1 MENETKNIFENGATW
16 LRADFHLHTK
26 ADKKEFLYTGNE
38 NDFCRLYVEKLKE
51 QNINVGVIT
60 NHNKFDKNE
69 FVALRKKAIK
79 EGIGLFAGVELSVND
94 GANGI
99 HCLLVFDFE
108 KWCINGEDY
117 INQFLTAAFE
127 GIANRENENTRC
139 RYNFETVLQ
148 KLSDH
153 ENNGRD
159 SFIILAH
166 VEQNG
171 GFFNELDGGRIQQL
185 ISNDLFRHFVLGF
198 QKVRTYDKVATW
210 KNWFDN
216 KLPAFVEGSD
226 CKSLDETG
234 RPHQQN
240 SEEKKTFIKLGD
252 FNFEA
257 LKYALTDCH
266 RISPNIKPEIKNS
279 YIKSIAFEGGLLG
292 GTRIDFSP
300 ELNNLIGIR
309 GSGKSS
315 ILEILRYTLGIP
327 LLENVADPKYKN
339 GLIEYVL
346 KSGGKSVVTIVN
358 KLKEEYKI
366 EKIFGQKENIYK
378 KGILHT
384 EISLDGISFDTPIY
398 FGQKDLSNKKDKSD
412 VNNPFDSGS
421 DYESDLIKRLTG
433 NKFKGIQNKIEQ
445 KKREV
450 ENILSELKKLQNL
463 KDLKKETEA
472 QIQNSKHQ
480 LNFFKEKGVED
491 KLKQQTLFDSDI
503 SKLVQNES
511 TVRSYLSE
519 LASVISNHDYFFQ
532 QEITG
537 SEINKEL
544 FEEAKTIIQELKIEF
559 EKLKTIQKNSILS
572 QQKLK
577 EVIAKINTK
586 KEGLKEEFAKIK
598 REINTDTI
606 NPDNFL
612 NLNRQIETALLKLKE
627 IEKSEKRRSDFQTN
641 LLERLTELDN
651 LWLEEYNVLNTEVK
665 RINEADNKLLIE
677 VDFKGRKDK
686 FHEKL
691 KQVYGGRGGLGINDN
706 SYKEISENYNDFIQI
721 YKDENILKNILNENQ
736 VVDFKRRFSEN
747 LEDLLTFKVENKIV
761 IQYNGKSLDKH
772 SLGQRASAL
781 ILFLLAQRENDVLI
795 IDQPE
800 DDLDNQTIYNEVI
813 KELKKIKGNMQFIF
827 ATHNANIPVLGDS
840 EKVVSCSYDEKKIT
854 VHSGTI
860 DNHQTQRFIVDIMEG
875 GDEAFNRRKNIYS
888 IWNIE
893 KINQY
898 ERIRITGY
906 N

>member
-26 ADKKEFLYTGNE
+26 ADKEFSYTDNE
-38 NDFCRLYVEKLKE
+38 NEFCRLYIEKLKE

-69 FVALRKKAIK
+69 FVALRKKATK
-79 EGIGLFAGVELSVND
+79 EGIGLFAGVEFSLKE
-94 GANGI
+94 GI
-99 HCLLVFDFE
+99 HILVVFDD
-108 KWCINGEDY
+108 KWYQGETEN
-117 INQFLTAAFE
+117 ISKFLENAFY
-127 GIANRENENTRC
+127 GIANYDKPNYPNS
-139 RYNFETVLQ
+139 NFNLKETVEALD
-148 KLSDH
+148 KIGYDY
-153 ENNGRD
+153 
-159 SFIILAH
+159 FIVLAH
-166 VEQNG
+166 VDDGNG
-171 GFFNELDGGRIQQL
+171 LFTELRGRTQE
-185 ISNDLFRHFVLGF
+185 DFVKQESFSRVLAV
-198 QKVRTYDKVATW
+198 QKSANLENY
-210 KNWFDN
+210 N
-216 KLPAFVEGSD
+216 KLCLWLNRKSEIACVEGSD
-226 CKSLDETG
+226 NAHGGIDAIGKGKVTY
-234 RPHQQN
+234 
-240 SEEKKTFIKLGD
+240 IKIGD

-257 LKYALTDCH
+257 LTFALTDSEY
-266 RISPNIKPEIKNS
+266 RVSPKNKPEIKNS
-279 YIKSIAFEGGLLG
+279 YIKSIVFEGGLLE
-292 GTRIDFSP
+292 GTKIDFSP

-315 ILEILRYTLGIP
+315 LLEVLRYVLGISLP
-327 LLENVADPKYKN
+327 FNAADPDYKN
-339 GLIEYVL
+339 SLVTRSMG
-346 KSGGKSVVTIVN
+346 SGGKAIVTIAN
-358 KLKEEYKI
+358 KQNEEYRI
-366 EKIFGQKENIYK
+366 EKLYGQKEDIYK
-378 KGILHT
+378 NNL
-384 EISLDGISFDTPIY
+384 LQPGISIDATGFNSPIY
-398 FGQKDLSNKKDKSD
+398 FGQKDLSNKGKD
-412 VNNPFDSGS
+412 FEG
-421 DYESDLIKRLTG
+421 DLIQRLIGTRL
-433 NKFKGIQNKIEQ
+433 KAVQVKIEQ

-450 ENILSELKKLQNL
+450 ENIISELKKLQNL

-544 FEEAKTIIQELKIEF
+544 FEEAKTIIQGLKIEF

-627 IEKSEKRRSDFQTN
+627 IEKSEKRRSDLQTN

-651 LWLEEYNVLNTEVK
+651 LWLEEYNVLNKEVK
-665 RINEADNKLLIE
+665 RINEAENKLSIE
-677 VDFKGRKDK
+677 VDFKKRKDK
-686 FHEKL
+686 FHDKL
-691 KQVYGGRGGLGINDN
+691 KQVFGGRGGIGINDN
-706 SYKEISENYNDFIQI
+706 TYKEISEQYNDFIQI
-721 YKDENILKNILNENQ
+721 YKDENQLKNILNENQ
-736 VVDFKRRFSEN
+736 FVDFKRRFSEY
-747 LEDLLTFKVENKIV
+747 LEDILTYKVENKIV

-800 DDLDNQTIYNEVI
+800 DDLDNQTIYDEVI

-893 KINQY
+893 KIKS
-898 ERIRITGY
+898 I
-906 N
+906 

>member
-1 MENETKNIFENGATW
+1 MENETKNIFVNGATW

-26 ADKKEFLYTGNE
+26 ADKEFLYSGNE

-51 QNINVGVIT
+51 QNINAGVIT
-60 NHNKFDKNE
+60 NHNKFNKNE

-79 EGIGLFAGVELSVND
+79 EGIGLFAGVEFSLKE
-94 GANGI
+94 GI
-99 HCLLVFDFE
+99 HILVVFDD
-108 KWCINGEDY
+108 KWYQGETDNINK
-117 INQFLTAAFE
+117 FLENAFY
-127 GIANRENENTRC
+127 GIANYDKPNYPNS
-139 RYNFETVLQ
+139 NFNLKETVEALD
-148 KLSDH
+148 KIGHDY
-153 ENNGRD
+153 
-159 SFIILAH
+159 FIVLAH
-166 VEQNG
+166 IDDING
-171 GFFNELDGGRIQQL
+171 LFTELRGRTQEDFVKQESFNR
-185 ISNDLFRHFVLGF
+185 VLAV
-198 QKVRTYDKVATW
+198 QKSANLENY
-210 KNWFDN
+210 N
-216 KLPAFVEGSD
+216 KLCLWLNRKSKIACVEGSD
-226 CKSLDETG
+226 NAHGGIDAIGKGKVTY
-234 RPHQQN
+234 
-240 SEEKKTFIKLGD
+240 IKIGD

-257 LKYALTDCH
+257 LTFALTDSEY
-266 RISPNIKPEIKNS
+266 RVSPKDKPEIKNA
-279 YIKSIAFEGGLLG
+279 YIKSIAFEGGLLE

-315 ILEILRYTLGIP
+315 LLEVLRYVLGISLP
-327 LLENVADPKYKN
+327 VNAADPDYKN
-339 GLIEYVL
+339 SLVTRSMG
-346 KSGGKSVVTIVN
+346 SGGKAIVTIVN
-358 KLKEEYKI
+358 KQNEEYRI
-366 EKIFGQKENIYK
+366 EKLYGQKEDIYK
-378 KGILHT
+378 NNL
-384 EISLDGISFDTPIY
+384 LQPGISIDATGFNSPIY
-398 FGQKDLSNKKDKSD
+398 FGQKDLSNKGKD
-412 VNNPFDSGS
+412 FEG
-421 DYESDLIKRLTG
+421 DLIQRLIGTRL
-433 NKFKGIQNKIEQ
+433 KLVQVKIEQ

-450 ENILSELKKLQNL
+450 ENIISELKKLQNL

-519 LASVISNHDYFFQ
+519 LVSVISNHEYFFQ

-544 FEEAKTIIQELKIEF
+544 FEEAKAIIQELKIEF

-577 EVIAKINTK
+577 DVITKINNK

-598 REINTDTI
+598 RDINTETI

-627 IEKSEKRRSDFQTN
+627 IEKSEKRRSDLQTN

-651 LWLEEYNVLNTEVK
+651 LWIEEYNVLNKEVK
-665 RINEADNKLLIE
+665 RINEAENKLSIE
-677 VDFKGRKDK
+677 VDFKKRKDK
-686 FHEKL
+686 FHDKL
-691 KQVYGGRGGLGINDN
+691 KQVFGGRGGIGINDN
-706 SYKEISENYNDFIQI
+706 TYKEISEQYNDFIQI
-721 YKDENILKNILNENQ
+721 YKDENQLKNILSENQ
-736 VVDFKRRFSEN
+736 FVDFKRRFSEY

-761 IQYNGKSLDKH
+761 IQYNGKTLDKH

-781 ILFLLAQRENDVLI
+781 ILFLVAQRENDVLI

-800 DDLDNQTIYNEVI
+800 DDLDNQTIYDEVI
-813 KELKKIKGNMQFIF
+813 KELKKLKGNMQFIF

-840 EKVVSCSYDEKKIT
+840 EKVVSCSYDEKKIA

-893 KINQY
+893 KIKS
-898 ERIRITGY
+898 I
-906 N
+906 

>member
-26 ADKKEFLYTGNE
+26 ADIEFDKKGFEE
-38 NDFCRLYVEKLKE
+38 NDFCRLFVEKLKE

-60 NHNKFDKNE
+60 NHNKFDKTE
-69 FVALRKKAIK
+69 FVALRKKALK

-99 HCLLVFDFE
+99 HCLLVFDIE

-166 VEQNG
+166 VEQNS

-210 KNWFDN
+210 RNWFDN

-226 CKSLDETG
+226 CKTLQEVG

-240 SEEKKTFIKLGD
+240 DEEKKTYIKIGD

-257 LKYALTDCH
+257 LEFALTDFNY
-266 RISPNIKPEIKNS
+266 RISLNAKPEIKNS
-279 YIKSIAFEGGLLG
+279 YIKSIVFEGGLLE

-315 ILEILRYTLGIP
+315 LLEVLRYVLGISLP
-327 LLENVADPKYKN
+327 VNAADPDYKN
-339 GLIEYVL
+339 SLVTRSMG
-346 KSGGKSVVTIVN
+346 SGGKAIVTIVN
-358 KLKEEYKI
+358 KQNEEYRI
-366 EKIFGQKENIYK
+366 EKLYGQKEDIYK
-378 KGILHT
+378 NNL
-384 EISLDGISFDTPIY
+384 LQPGISIDATGFQSPIY
-398 FGQKDLSNKKDKSD
+398 FGQKDLSNKGKD
-412 VNNPFDSGS
+412 FEG
-421 DYESDLIKRLTG
+421 DLIQRLIGTRL
-433 NKFKGIQNKIEQ
+433 KAVQAKIEQ

-450 ENILSELKKLQNL
+450 ENIISELKKLQNL
-463 KDLKKETEA
+463 KSLKKETDT
-472 QIQNSKHQ
+472 QLQNWKHQ

-511 TVRSYLSE
+511 IVRSFLIE

-544 FEEAKTIIQELKIEF
+544 FEEAKTIIRELKIEF

-577 EVIAKINTK
+577 EVITKINTK
-586 KEGLKEEFAKIK
+586 KDGLKEEFAKIK

-627 IEKSEKRRSDFQTN
+627 IEKSEKRRSDLQTN

-651 LWLEEYNVLNTEVK
+651 LWLEEYNVLNKEVK
-665 RINEADNKLLIE
+665 RINDAENKISIE
-677 VDFKGRKDK
+677 VEFKGRRDK
-686 FHEKL
+686 LTDKM
-691 KQVYGGRGGLGINDN
+691 KQVFRGTNIRETAYQEIEAN
-706 SYKEISENYNDFIQI
+706 YKDFIQI
-721 YKDENILKNILNENQ
+721 YRDSSKLSDILNENQ
-736 VVDFKRRFSEN
+736 IVDFKRRFSEN
-747 LEDLLTFKVENKIV
+747 LVDLLTFKVENKIV
-761 IQYNGKSLDKH
+761 ILYNGKSLDKH

-800 DDLDNQTIYNEVI
+800 DDLDNQTIYDEVI

-893 KINQY
+893 KIKS
-898 ERIRITGY
+898 I
-906 N
+906 

>member
-1 MENETKNIFENGATW
+1 MENGAKNIFENGATW

-26 ADKKEFLYTGNE
+26 ADKEFSYTGND
-38 NDFCRLYVEKLKE
+38 NDFCRLYVEKCKE
-51 QNINVGVIT
+51 QNINAGVIT

-79 EGIGLFAGVELSVND
+79 EGIGLFAGVEFSLKE
-94 GANGI
+94 GI
-99 HCLLVFDFE
+99 HILVVFDD
-108 KWCINGEDY
+108 KWYLGETDNINK
-117 INQFLTAAFE
+117 FLENAFY
-127 GIANRENENTRC
+127 GIANYDKPNYPNS
-139 RYNFETVLQ
+139 NFNLKETVEALD
-148 KLSDH
+148 KIGHDY
-153 ENNGRD
+153 
-159 SFIILAH
+159 FIVLAH
-166 VEQNG
+166 IDDTNG
-171 GFFNELDGGRIQQL
+171 LFTELRGRTQEDFVKQESFNK
-185 ISNDLFRHFVLGF
+185 VLAV
-198 QKVRTYDKVATW
+198 QKSANLENY
-210 KNWFDN
+210 N
-216 KLPAFVEGSD
+216 KLCLWLNRKSKIACVEGSD
-226 CKSLDETG
+226 NAHGGIDAIGKGKVTY
-234 RPHQQN
+234 
-240 SEEKKTFIKLGD
+240 IKIGD

-257 LKYALTDCH
+257 LTFALSDSEY
-266 RISPNIKPEIKNS
+266 RVSPKDKPEIKNS
-279 YIKSIAFEGGLLG
+279 YIKSIAFEGGLLE
-292 GTRIDFSP
+292 GTKIDFSP

-315 ILEILRYTLGIP
+315 LLEVLRYVLGISLP
-327 LLENVADPKYKN
+327 VNAADPDYKN
-339 GLIEYVL
+339 SLVTRSMG
-346 KSGGKSVVTIVN
+346 SGGKAIVTIVN
-358 KLKEEYKI
+358 KQNEEYRI
-366 EKIFGQKENIYK
+366 EKLYGQKEDIYRNNV
-378 KGILHT
+378 LQP
-384 EISLDGISFDTPIY
+384 GISIDATGFNSPIY
-398 FGQKDLSNKKDKSD
+398 FGQKDLSNKGKD
-412 VNNPFDSGS
+412 FEG
-421 DYESDLIKRLTG
+421 DLIQRLIGTRLKAVQV
-433 NKFKGIQNKIEQ
+433 NIEQ

-450 ENILSELKKLQNL
+450 ENIISELKKLQNL
-463 KDLKKETEA
+463 NDLKKETDA
-472 QIQNSKHQ
+472 LIQNSKHQ
-480 LNFFKEKGVED
+480 LNFFKEKGIED

-511 TVRSYLSE
+511 TVRSYLNE
-519 LASVISNHDYFFQ
+519 LASIISNHDYFFQ

-572 QQKLK
+572 QQKFK
-577 EVIAKINTK
+577 EVIAKINIK

-627 IEKSEKRRSDFQTN
+627 IEKSEKRRSDLQTN

-651 LWLEEYNVLNTEVK
+651 LWLEEYNVLNKEVK
-665 RINEADNKLLIE
+665 RINEGVINEEEIRISIDVE
-677 VDFKGRKDK
+677 FKGRRDK
-686 FHEKL
+686 FTDKI
-691 KQVYGGRGGLGINDN
+691 KQIFRGTGIRETAYQEIEAN
-706 SYKEISENYNDFIQI
+706 YKDFIQI
-721 YKDENILKNILNENQ
+721 YRDSSKLNDILNENH

-747 LEDLLTFKVENKIV
+747 LEDLLSFKVENKIV

-800 DDLDNQTIYNEVI
+800 DDLDNQTIYDEVI

-893 KINQY
+893 KIKS
-898 ERIRITGY
+898 I
-906 N
+906 